1 MNRNATSLVT
11 LPRFV
16 LHGHTEFFM
25 IYEVLK
31 VKLRYL
37 PQLRKLWDVKTVCMN
52 MASVSAEQDGKHNI
66 KSFKGCG
73 SDVEGQAL

>member
-1 MNRNATSLVT
+1 MNRNAPSSVT

-16 LHGHTEFFM
+16 SHSHTEFFM

-31 VKLRYL
+31 VKLRYP
-37 PQLRKLWDVKTVCMN
+37 PQPRKLWDVETVCIN

-66 KSFKGCG
+66 KSFKACG
-73 SDVEGQAL
+73 SDV